1 MGAGVVGGR
10 RWREDLKETL
20 EGVNICIFTSKSP
33 SFHSSCSPQWLDFQG
48 DFAHEPGMGF
58 AGTGPGDPPEP
69 SLPQVTRDG
78 GLQRWPRGE
87 TTVSPPPG
95 FPKSWDEQLSP
106 PGPVPSSSTEESG
119 EETGPPA
126 GVLPP
131 EEWSLGS
138 QDPRS
143 RWLLRGFPRGHQP
156 NPGIRLHRS
165 FMAESPTPSR
175 ARPLCQSRDDLVQ
188 PAGPAQRGYPWP
200 GRKPRDWPCP
210 RQPAPPRSGGNGP
223 EAA

>member
-1 MGAGVVGGR
+1 MNPGWGLLGQDQGIH
-10 RWREDLKETL
+10 LSL
-20 EGVNICIFTSKSP
+20 PSP
-33 SFHSSCSPQWLDFQG
+33 RSL
-48 DFAHEPGMGF
+48 GMG
-58 AGTGPGDPPEP
+58 GC
-69 SLPQVTRDG
+69 RDG
-78 GLQRWPRGE
+78 PEARLLSHHPLVSQRAGM
-87 TTVSPPPG
+87 SPG
-95 FPKSWDEQLSP
+95 GTRQLSP

-119 EETGPPA
+119 KEAAPPA

-131 EEWSLGS
+131 EEWSLCS

-143 RWLLRGFPRGHQP
+143 RWLLRGFPRSHQP

-165 FMAESPTPSR
+165 FKAESPTLSR